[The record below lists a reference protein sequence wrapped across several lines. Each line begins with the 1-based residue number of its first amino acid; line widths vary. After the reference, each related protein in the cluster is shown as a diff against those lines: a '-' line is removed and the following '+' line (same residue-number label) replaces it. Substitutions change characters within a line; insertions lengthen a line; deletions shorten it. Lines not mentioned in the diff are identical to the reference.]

1 MNTTLRFDAY
11 TLSESYRLKGDKEKE
26 KEYLIVSAMADMKTA
41 VREYISLRKLAVLL
55 YQEGDIE
62 RAYSYVKICME
73 DAAAC
78 NARLRK
84 LRFWKS
90 FPSLMMLTS
99 KRRRSSRSR

>member
-1 MNTTLRFDAY
+1 
-11 TLSESYRLKGDKEKE
+11 
-26 KEYLIVSAMADMKTA
+26 MADMKTA

-84 LRFWKS
+84 LEILEILS
-90 FPSLMMLTS
+90 YH
-99 KRRRSSRSR
+99 

>member
-1 MNTTLRFDAY
+1 
-11 TLSESYRLKGDKEKE
+11 
-26 KEYLIVSAMADMKTA
+26 MADMKTA

-62 RAYSYVKICME
+62 RAYSYEEICKE

-84 LRFWKS
+84 LEILEV
-90 FPSLMMLTS
+90 FPIINDAYQQKTEKQQEQMKWALVSISLLS
-99 KRRRSSRSR
+99 LFL